1 MRLALVVEYQYQ
13 SYMVRFFIKSASA
26 LVVAMWATNA
36 IGQSNNDLQS
46 QGRIPANPGFINA
59 VSDAVFVGINAS
71 IYSDN
76 IEQGRPV
83 LSYDQSRAVAQILLQ
98 GSTIS
103 KYSYNK
109 KDYYLLYNPSS
120 DLFISAK
127 SVDGLKYDAGLL
139 PGRSVSEDLYKMEE
153 SKSYFE
159 NMLGGRPAVVERI
172 EQDFLKSTHVPDVF
186 IKKYKYDRDTALL
199 VQKNLEA
206 FIKLSKRTLT
216 ESCFST
222 LKTLKPAQIG
232 LSYSDKPIFTISF
245 STDAENVFAFR
256 SKDNPRLGGYVMLTK
271 KDNDCSVSKVIMNNF
286 VAPF

>member
-1 MRLALVVEYQYQ
+1 
-13 SYMVRFFIKSASA
+13 
-26 LVVAMWATNA
+26 
-36 IGQSNNDLQS
+36 
-46 QGRIPANPGFINA
+46 
-59 VSDAVFVGINAS
+59 
-71 IYSDN
+71 
-76 IEQGRPV
+76 
-83 LSYDQSRAVAQILLQ
+83 
-98 GSTIS
+98 
-103 KYSYNK
+103 
-109 KDYYLLYNPSS
+109 
-120 DLFISAK
+120 
-127 SVDGLKYDAGLL
+127 
-139 PGRSVSEDLYKMEE
+139 MEE